1 MAKPLKALATQLC
14 IALSQSPG
22 GMLLCVDLLTT
33 WSHEARIV
41 LALSLSW
48 HKCKTILPRSGLKS
62 IVGGWVVQVVNQ
74 ALDSGAVWGGT
85 AQLLDGKADVLVGA
99 GTAADVAGGA
109 GGDEQS
115 LASNDLLLG
124 QGGGLALVVDLRCPQ
139 VCL

>member
-1 MAKPLKALATQLC
+1 MLNLTAFAVLNLPLSTPRKHKIAT
-14 IALSQSPG
+14 
-22 GMLLCVDLLTT
+22 
-33 WSHEARIV
+33 
-41 LALSLSW
+41 
-48 HKCKTILPRSGLKS
+48 LPRSGLKS

-109 GGDEQS
+109 GSDEQS

-124 QGGGLALVVDLRCPQ
+124 QGGGLALVVDLHMPFNSLYFNWGIGIYR
-139 VCL
+139 L